1 LAAEGIGV
9 TRVETMQRMLREA
22 SVSQRFTMS
31 LVSAFAVTAVTLA
44 VVGLYGLLAFLVARR
59 TKEIGVRVALGAK
72 HWDVV
77 RTVAARTL
85 QLVALGIAGG
95 LAASFA
101 VSDVLSSSLFG
112 VSAHD
117 PLTYLSVAAAFLAVS
132 IAAGTLPTLRAL
144 RIDPMRVIR
153 AE

>member
-1 LAAEGIGV
+1 
-9 TRVETMQRMLREA
+9 LREA
-22 SVSQRFTMS
+22 SVSQRFTMN
-31 LVSAFAVTAVTLA
+31 LVSAFAATAVTLA
-44 VVGLYGLLAFLVARR
+44 IIGLYGLLAFLIARR

-77 RTVAARTL
+77 RTVAGRTL
-85 QLVALGIAGG
+85 LLVALGIAGG

-101 VSDVLSSSLFG
+101 LSDAVRSSLFG
-112 VSAHD
+112 VSPLD
-117 PLTYLSVAAAFLAVS
+117 PVTYLSVAVAFLVVS

-144 RIDPMRVIR
+144 RIDPMRVLR